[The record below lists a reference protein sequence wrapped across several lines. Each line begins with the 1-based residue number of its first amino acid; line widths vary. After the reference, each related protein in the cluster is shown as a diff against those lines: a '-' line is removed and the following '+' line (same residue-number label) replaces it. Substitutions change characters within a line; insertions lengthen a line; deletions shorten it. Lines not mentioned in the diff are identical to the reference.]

1 MTKPKAG
8 ERCGGRAP
16 VGPLP
21 DGTRLRVVQLLAT
34 GTNGGA
40 QESVV
45 STVLRLDPS
54 RHETHV
60 ISLSHGSTMARL
72 QRLGYATEVIE
83 EPSDERAAELLADRL
98 IELSAQVLHAHRYRA
113 EVVGVAALD
122 IVEQRTGHRP
132 YMVSTV
138 HSSRFRSPAD
148 RELLERITPKINRLI
163 AVSDAI
169 VEKLVAEGRDTT
181 AISRIYNGVD
191 LERFDEATGGEAIR
205 AELDIPA
212 DAPLAVVVGRLEPEK
227 GHPTLIEAWPVVH
240 HHFPSAH
247 LLVVGEGSERDRLEG
262 LAAAHLRAEICCA
275 SVHFLGRREDVP
287 QILAAADVVVMPS
300 YREAQ
305 GLAIVEALAANRPV
319 IASNVGGIPEMI
331 RSGENGML
339 VPSQDPS
346 ALASAIALLFRD
358 RALATRLA
366 HAGHALVHEKFC
378 VDDML
383 RDIEAIYL
391 LAVGGTVRDVPDR
404 TGVSGGST

>member
-1 MTKPKAG
+1 MTKPKLG

-45 STVLRLDPS
+45 STVMRLDPS

-72 QRLGYATEVIE
+72 QRLGFAAEVIE
-83 EPSDERAAELLADRL
+83 EPSDQRSAELLADRL
-98 IELSAQVLHAHRYRA
+98 IALNAQVLHAHMYRA

-122 IVEQRTGHRP
+122 MVEQRTGHRP

-138 HSSRFRSPAD
+138 HSSRFRSPDD

-205 AELDIPA
+205 AEFGIPA
-212 DAPLAVVVGRLEPEK
+212 NAPLAVVVGRLEPEK

-240 HHFPSAH
+240 HHFTSAH

-331 RSGENGML
+331 HSGENGIL

-358 RALATRLA
+358 RALAEKLA
-366 HAGHALVHEKFC
+366 NAGHELVHAKFC

-391 LAVGGTVRDVPDR
+391 LAVGGTLSDVPDR
-404 TGVSGGST
+404 TGVSGGLK

>member
-98 IELSAQVLHAHRYRA
+98 IELSAQVLHAHMYRA

-132 YMVSTV
+132 FMVSTV

-287 QILAAADVVVMPS
+287 QILAAANVVVMPS

-391 LAVGGTVRDVPDR
+391 LAVGGTVNDVPDR

>member
-8 ERCGGRAP
+8 EHCGGRAP

-72 QRLGYATEVIE
+72 QRLGFATEVIE
-83 EPSDERAAELLADRL
+83 EPSDQRSAELLADRL
-98 IELSAQVLHAHRYRA
+98 IALNAQVLHAHMYRA

-122 IVEQRTGHRP
+122 MVEQRTGHRP

-138 HSSRFRSPAD
+138 HSSRFRSPDD

-205 AELDIPA
+205 AEFGIPA
-212 DAPLAVVVGRLEPEK
+212 NAPLAVVVGRLEPEK

-240 HHFPSAH
+240 HHFTSAH

-331 RSGENGML
+331 HSGENGIL

-358 RALATRLA
+358 RALAEKLA
-366 HAGHALVHEKFC
+366 NAGHELVHAKFC

-383 RDIEAIYL
+383 RDIEAIYML
-391 LAVGGTVRDVPDR
+391 TVGGPASDVPDR
-404 TGVSGGST
+404 TGVNGGSQ

>member
-8 ERCGGRAP
+8 ERCGGRTPA
-16 VGPLP
+16 VPLP

-83 EPSDERAAELLADRL
+83 EPSDVRSAELLAERL
-98 IELSAQVLHAHRYRA
+98 IQLNAQVLHAHMYRA

-358 RALATRLA
+358 RALADKLA
-366 HAGHALVHEKFC
+366 SAGHALVHEKFC

-391 LAVGGTVRDVPDR
+391 LAVGGTAGQVPDR
-404 TGVSGGST
+404 HGVRSAHQ